1 MEYNEFYE
9 DESEKGG
16 RRYKKDPTKRTLNL
30 GVFNGAYL
38 MDRIIKLFT
47 SDELTSKP
55 VRFAHF
61 YKLHKD
67 KGRIGL
73 NISTMSQRKKLME
86 ADITELLKK
95 SYNILH
101 DPRKNGNKMEFTY
114 SIDNKL
120 FSTKFTIII
129 DFEQKKFLLE
139 KGEFYSECF
148 PTPLTSDGDLLDDR
162 NTFFEIENYNS
173 YLDFS
178 STLKDILT
186 QESGGARMG
195 VYRNEQMQFEMSDL
209 ALRFL
214 TKMFANQ
221 VIECDKVELQYN
233 RKRKPFNKL
242 EEGYA
247 RMLQLMNLIN

>member
-139 KGEFYSECF
+139 KGGFYSECF

-173 YLDFS
+173 YLELGKY
-178 STLKDILT
+178 LKKIGT
-186 QESGGARMG
+186 
-195 VYRNEQMQFEMSDL
+195 
-209 ALRFL
+209 
-214 TKMFANQ
+214 
-221 VIECDKVELQYN
+221 
-233 RKRKPFNKL
+233 
-242 EEGYA
+242 
-247 RMLQLMNLIN
+247 